1 MFVIQCQC
9 YYGVM
14 SKIMRPIFVFRGLCS
29 PFLSMS
35 ILTRASFIVYGSYC
49 YFFIVVLP
57 RLMRW
62 REDYVFQ
69 GFVHNGSITVFFFPP
84 SFYLQWIRR
93 LTIRVSKVVT
103 GKCRLHGASEMRD
116 GWGQKLEIRWGYTG
130 VIITVYC
137 PRLEAFTLGAECTL
151 WDTEKRKD
159 QPTRKPPP
167 KKVRK
172 RSFNVCYCSCGFIV
186 YKNFPFRCVTT
197 KTWCIF

>member
-35 ILTRASFIVYGSYC
+35 ILTQALFIVYGSYY
-49 YFFIVVLP
+49 YFLLWFFLVFCDEG
-57 RLMRW
+57 
-62 REDYVFQ
+62 EDYVFQ
-69 GFVHNGSITVFFFPP
+69 EFVHNGFITAFFLFFPP
-84 SFYLQWIRR
+84 FIHKESGVLQFGLAR
-93 LTIRVSKVVT
+93 LST

-151 WDTEKRKD
+151 WDTEERKD
-159 QPTRKPPP
+159 QPTRKPLP

-172 RSFNVCYCSCGFIV
+172 RSFSVCYCSCGFIV

-197 KTWCIF
+197 KT